1 MVTKEAVT
9 KMNLDGRKQASTLV
23 RNNAHGS
30 IIPVR
35 KGNGTNELWYTISY
49 YLQPNN
55 TKSLSMVLCVYSKK
69 IQGENKNEK
78 REERIDRRKNEK
90 NARKRSKHTLRVQ
103 AEFRVQQYNT

>member
-1 MVTKEAVT
+1 
-9 KMNLDGRKQASTLV
+9 
-23 RNNAHGS
+23 
-30 IIPVR
+30 
-35 KGNGTNELWYTISY
+35 
-49 YLQPNN
+49 
-55 TKSLSMVLCVYSKK
+55 MVLCVYSKK